1 MACVAFASQRSPTT
15 DAYNL
20 VLFSSLG
27 TLSVESAL
35 ALSELN
41 SLWDATVSGVVK
53 FPLTQINTVIDEEV
67 FSLLLG
73 LATEQNPRFVHDLLE
88 LFLVRSDEGLGRIGA
103 SLATGDL
110 EAVYRDSHS
119 LKTSSGMLGAL
130 KLQALLSE
138 LNEAAEAGRAAAA
151 ERLYTEV
158 VAEHVR
164 AREVLSR
171 WLTGS

>member
-1 MACVAFASQRSPTT
+1 M
-15 DAYNL
+15 
-20 VLFSSLG
+20 
-27 TLSVESAL
+27 L
-35 ALSELN
+35 AVTKSHLAQLSE
-41 SLWDATVSGVVK
+41 
-53 FPLTQINTVIDEEV
+53 VIDEGV

-73 LATEQNPRFVHDLLE
+73 LTTEQTPRFVHDLLE

-103 SLATGDL
+103 SLAAGDL
-110 EAVYRDSHS
+110 EVVYQDSHS

-130 KLQALLSE
+130 KLQALLTE

-151 ERLYTEV
+151 ERIYAEV

-171 WLTGS
+171 WLAEA